1 METKSIYLQL
11 TDEFNQ
17 GRLRTVICSGQAVV
31 LHKLAIM
38 SKDGDWILREDTEA
52 AQHVLNVLSRRSAT
66 YRFGAPFDLRWLS
79 GGWSAHFE
87 FAHTFRVRTDFFTRP
102 PRISSNSLGKI
113 WREMEGRNP
122 PFIDPPELAEMK
134 KTNREKDFVVI
145 GEIARLMKDPAEQLL
160 YSRSARDLHS
170 LAMRYPEMLAQL
182 AGQRPLLLQ
191 LNDDPD
197 DIARLLDEEKRQ
209 LIRVNEQRLEKY
221 AKAGEKWK
229 QEWPTVCK
237 RVEGLSLL
245 EAHHLIVEAA
255 EKYLPF
261 TPTE

>member
-11 TDEFNQ
+11 TEEFNQ

-38 SKDGDWILREDTEA
+38 SKDGDWILREDSEA
-52 AQHVLNVLSRRSAT
+52 IEHILNVLNRRSAS
-66 YRFGAPFDLRWLS
+66 YRFGAPLDIRWLS
-79 GGWSAHFE
+79 GGWSAHLE

-102 PRISSNSLGKI
+102 PRISSSALQHI
-113 WREMEGRNP
+113 WRDMEGRNP
-122 PFIDPPELAEMK
+122 PFINPPELAEMK

-160 YSRSARDLHS
+160 YSRSPRDLLR
-170 LAMRYPEMLAQL
+170 LAQQHPELLAQL
-182 AGQRPLLLQ
+182 GGQRPLLLQ
-191 LNDDPD
+191 LKDDPD
-197 DIARLLDEEKRQ
+197 EIARLLDEEKRY
-209 LIRVNEQRLEKY
+209 LIRLNEQRLQKY
-221 AKAGEKWK
+221 AIAGERWK
-229 QEWPTVCK
+229 REWPAVNK

-245 EAHHLIVEAA
+245 EAHPLIVQAA

-261 TPTE
+261 TP